1 MDYSLLLI
9 FFKKSQWADDEAI
22 GEEDE
27 DMLRK
32 DSREMAFAS
41 RNEEDD
47 GVICEDHG
55 YDQDGAGPQKNSEE
69 HRSSPGDYNPVTPV
83 SG

>member
-47 GVICEDHG
+47 GVIC
-55 YDQDGAGPQKNSEE
+55 
-69 HRSSPGDYNPVTPV
+69 
-83 SG
+83 